1 MNKSRSRFLS
11 CHPLAILISIKHIP
25 TNHCY
30 ATFFIPTFPIGALI
44 SMFASQMG
52 WQGWIF
58 FYHLSRG
65 GIQTYV
71 SRYAPT
77 NDLYQLSYR
86 ATALCNN
93 MIIKVSWIRL
103 RGLPWESCHLPEVPG
118 WRPGRR
124 ERLQRRR
131 RWRCP
136 WCASCRCDGT
146 SNEDIVTVLM

>member
-58 FYHLSRG
+58 LYHLSRG
-65 GIQTYV
+65 GIQTYI
-71 SRYAPT
+71 SRVVPT
-77 NDLYQLSYR
+77 DTFWRELFRLSYCSEVLYHSMITLVSSSQFITPNLWDLSAKWLTLR
-86 ATALCNN
+86 TLSSSRGSGMKAWSSGKAPEAKAKALSL
-93 MIIKVSWIRL
+93 VRFL
-103 RGLPWESCHLPEVPG
+103 
-118 WRPGRR
+118 
-124 ERLQRRR
+124 
-131 RWRCP
+131 
-136 WCASCRCDGT
+136 
-146 SNEDIVTVLM
+146 